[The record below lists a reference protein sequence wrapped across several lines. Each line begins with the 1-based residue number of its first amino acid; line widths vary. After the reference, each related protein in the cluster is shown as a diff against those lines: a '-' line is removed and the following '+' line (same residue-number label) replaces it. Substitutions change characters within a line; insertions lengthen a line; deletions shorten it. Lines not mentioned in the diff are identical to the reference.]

1 KPYPPAI
8 GLALRC
14 VIPLTVV
21 VALVAVYA
29 LWLRI
34 DQYGLSVS
42 RFWACVVA
50 GAAVLYSV
58 GYALAARHRAHW
70 MRTVAGVNVLTAL
83 YLIAALGLALTPLL
97 SPYRLSARSQFAM
110 ALEESAG
117 STVGRAYNGSSSMDY
132 LRFSAGK
139 YGRDRLEELSRLE
152 GHPRAEEIRREAKA
166 ELERQYQYEPVRY
179 DSATFL
185 AKIVIHPAGRT
196 LDRQLA
202 ELAGN
207 EQRLYG
213 PIGSGPDIAGVFVD
227 LDRDQTE
234 EFVLL
239 RAGMAVL
246 FRNEGG
252 SWRRVEAM
260 LFDEYQDPQT
270 VVEAV
275 RAGDVASEPPRWDDL
290 KIGNRRYRLPPAA
303 RQRLIA
309 RAARTVS
316 SRARSRACPRS
327 TRRSRRARCRIR
339 RCAR

>member
-1 KPYPPAI
+1 
-8 GLALRC
+8 
-14 VIPLTVV
+14 
-21 VALVAVYA
+21 
-29 LWLRI
+29 
-34 DQYGLSVS
+34 
-42 RFWACVVA
+42 
-50 GAAVLYSV
+50 
-58 GYALAARHRAHW
+58 

-97 SPYRLSARSQFAM
+97 SPYRLAARSQFAM
-110 ALEESAG
+110 ALEESSG
-117 STVGRAYNGSSSMDY
+117 STVGSAYSGSSSMDY

-166 ELERQYQYEPVRY
+166 ELERQHQYEPVRY

-185 AKIVIHPAGRT
+185 ANIAVYPAGRT
-196 LDRQLA
+196 LEPQLA
-202 ELAGN
+202 ELASN

-239 RAGMAVL
+239 RTGMAVL
-246 FRNEGG
+246 FSNEGG

-260 LFDEYQDPQT
+260 LFDNYQDPQA

-290 KIGNRRYRLPPAA
+290 KIGNGRYRLPPAA
-303 RQRLIA
+303 R
-309 RAARTVS
+309 
-316 SRARSRACPRS
+316 
-327 TRRSRRARCRIR
+327 
-339 RCAR
+339 